1 MKNIT
6 MSDGLSLGWF
16 AGVGVGFEDGE
27 AETAKRLMKG
37 EKNTKYK
44 KSTSSLIMNERMN
57 ELFVLV

>member
-44 KSTSSLIMNERMN
+44 KGTSSLIMNE
-57 ELFVLV
+57 